1 MSDLINLVEPKNISS
16 KSYTRRLTPDES
28 GGFTASILEFPGCF
42 AEGETP
48 NEAIENLDRAAQS
61 WLEVALS
68 HGQQVREP
76 ISFDGCS
83 GKIAL
88 RIPRGLHQQVAEL
101 AELEDCSVNQLLTAA
116 ISEYVGKM
124 DVIKKITKVLKHSMP
139 PLVTFDL
146 VSQKSW
152 SLITSDGGDIT
163 VIPKRE
169 TLVLGMPQ
177 ARETIPK
184 FAGSTL

>member
-1 MSDLINLVEPKNISS
+1 MNDLIEILEPKNILS

-42 AEGETP
+42 AEGETAD
-48 NEAIENLDRAAQS
+48 EAIANLDRAAQS

-68 HGQQVREP
+68 HGQHVREP

-124 DVIKKITKVLKHSMP
+124 DVIKKISKVLKQSMP

-152 SLITSDGGDIT
+152 SFVSSNSGDIT

-177 ARETIPK
+177 AREFIPEYV
-184 FAGSTL
+184 GSAT